1 MRDDAIE
8 DCTKS
13 LELEPN
19 FLKALRRRAQI
30 FEQKH
35 ELEKAL
41 QDYKSILEK
50 DPSAM
55 EDRAN
60 AIVHI
65 MLVYTKN
72 ENFMKIWFFTA
83 LGANCSRKT
92 RKTQRGDDGK
102 AQRSGQHVFEAVRT
116 QHEQFQFTTK

>member
-1 MRDDAIE
+1 MWDDAIE

-30 FEQKH
+30 FEQKD

-60 AIVHI
+60 AIVHV

-72 ENFMKIWFFTA
+72 ENFMKIGFFTA
-83 LGANCSRKT
+83 LSANRSRKT
-92 RKTQRGDDGK
+92 RKTQRGDDG
-102 AQRSGQHVFEAVRT
+102 
-116 QHEQFQFTTK
+116 